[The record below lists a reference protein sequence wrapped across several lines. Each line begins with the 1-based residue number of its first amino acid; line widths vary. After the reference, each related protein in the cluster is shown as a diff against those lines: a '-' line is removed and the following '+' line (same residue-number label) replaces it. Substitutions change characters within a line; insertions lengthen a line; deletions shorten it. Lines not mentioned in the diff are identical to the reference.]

1 MIEATNELYKKCERT
16 VEQACYKAWLKNPI
30 IQLDDYRSYAHEV
43 FMDATFSF
51 DESKGIKFNSW
62 LTTQLLRIKEYAGR
76 FKMVSAFTRNDP
88 TKLVLSLDKVSE
100 MLEGR
105 PCTLNDLKFPV
116 NDVYSKNLSE
126 PTFVPDWCERI
137 ESFKPYLGEL
147 SEDAKVMVDDI
158 IGGETERRDENG
170 VPIVPRGK
178 NRYSRLTPRQ
188 LYTRLY
194 CRRGWTIERVKNAR
208 HEVETVLIKISLK
221 YKMLRSND
229 EEISNMVQEEL
240 F

>member
-16 VEQACYKAWLKNPI
+16 VEQACRKAWLKNPI

-43 FMDATFSF
+43 FMDATLSF
-51 DESKGIKFNSW
+51 DESKGTKFNSW
-62 LTTQLLRIKEYAGR
+62 LTTQLMRLTPYPRN
-76 FKMVSAFTRNDP
+76 FKMTTSSKQDSSS
-88 TKLVLSLDKVSE
+88 LVLSLDETSE

-116 NDVYSKNLSE
+116 NDVYSKTLSE

-137 ESFKPYLGEL
+137 ESLKPYLGEL

-158 IGGETERRDENG
+158 IGGETEKKDENG
-170 VPIVPRGK
+170 VPIAPRGK
-178 NRYSRLTPRQ
+178 NRYARLTPRQ

-208 HEVETVLIKISLK
+208 REVETVLIKISPE